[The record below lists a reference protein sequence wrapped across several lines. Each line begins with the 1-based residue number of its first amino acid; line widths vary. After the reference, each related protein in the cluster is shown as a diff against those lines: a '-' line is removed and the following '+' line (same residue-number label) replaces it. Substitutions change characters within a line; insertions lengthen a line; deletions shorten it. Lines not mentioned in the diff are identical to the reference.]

1 MDERVLRDLH
11 LDSAGVAVGV
21 DLVAVSRIA
30 ALVAEYGERFVHRV
44 FTEREQAECS
54 RGTEETRLNSLAARW
69 AAKEAVVKALG
80 VGFGPVAYRD
90 VEVVRDEN
98 GCPHV
103 HLHGR
108 AAELAQAR
116 GLQHWAISLSH
127 DAGLAAAFVVAL
139 TVRPAPESPA
149 DRCTA

>member
-1 MDERVLRDLH
+1 MPDRSLHGFRVVAGDHLEGDALGVEPARDL
-11 LDSAGVAVGV
+11 SAADAFRGPNGRFDRAAYAEGLAVAY
-21 DLVAVSRIA
+21 R
-30 ALVAEYGERFVHRV
+30 
-44 FTEREQAECS
+44 
-54 RGTEETRLNSLAARW
+54 
-69 AAKEAVVKALG
+69 AAKAADPGAK

>member
-1 MDERVLRDLH
+1 MDERVIRELH
-11 LDSAGVAVGV
+11 LDDTDLAVGV

-30 ALVAEYGERFVHRV
+30 ALVAGYGERFVRRV

-54 RGTEETRLNSLAARW
+54 RGTGETRVNSLAARW

-80 VGFGPVAYRD
+80 VGFGPIGYRD
-90 VEVVRDEN
+90 VEIVRDEN

-103 HLHGR
+103 HLHGP
-108 AAELAQAR
+108 AAELAQRR

-127 DAGLAAAFVVAL
+127 DAGIAAAFVVAQAI
-139 TVRPAPESPA
+139 RPTAESRA
-149 DRCTA
+149 DTCTA